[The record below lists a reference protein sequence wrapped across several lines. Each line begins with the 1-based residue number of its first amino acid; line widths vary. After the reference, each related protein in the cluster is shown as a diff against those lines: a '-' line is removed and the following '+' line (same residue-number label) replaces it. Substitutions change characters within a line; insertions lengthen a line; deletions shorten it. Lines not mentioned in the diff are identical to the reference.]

1 MLVTPYL
8 FLYDMMVLAIPVAY
22 LVRLGLA
29 GGFLAFELP
38 ALAVAIALL
47 LSFMIWGIPVGLAAN
62 LIVAVLILRRAG
74 RWWRREGAPA
84 PLAAASV

>member
-1 MLVTPYL
+1 
-8 FLYDMMVLAIPVAY
+8 
-22 LVRLGLA
+22 
-29 GGFLAFELP
+29 LP
-38 ALAVAIALL
+38 ALAVALALL
-47 LSFMIWGIPVGLAAN
+47 LSFMIWGVPVGLAAN